1 MKLLVKFANRKY
13 KTKRKNSLTFLT
25 SIMLHFVKDV
35 GVEIVGRFYS
45 YVMDVT
51 WDITWIVWYPHWQEF
66 LVEDGIVQ
74 LVKPLDSSVT
84 ISLKDQ
90 GKSLI

>member
-25 SIMLHFVKDV
+25 SIMLHFVKGVD
-35 GVEIVGRFYS
+35 VEIVERFYF
-45 YVMDVT
+45 YVMAVI
-51 WDITWIVWYPHWQEF
+51 WDIIWIVWYPHWLEF

-74 LVKPLDSSVT
+74 LVKPLALSVT

-90 GKSLI
+90 GKSL